1 MKYILDTKK
10 AGFQKEFNKVLNS
23 KRQQSSSNQSTVL
36 KIISDIKKNGDKS
49 LIKYSKKFDK
59 ISLNK
64 NNIQLS
70 NKEILAIITKL
81 DFKIKKA
88 IELAYTRV
96 KNFHLKQVNHS
107 FKYKDSYGNLL
118 GYKYTSL
125 NKVGIYVPGGKAS
138 YPSTVIMNSV
148 PAIVAG
154 VKNIYAAVPA
164 PNNEINAGVIYAAK
178 ICGVKKIYRIGG
190 AQAIAAFAYGTK
202 SVDQVDK
209 IVGPGNIF
217 VATAKK
223 EVFGQVGIDM
233 IAGPSE
239 ITVIAGPENNPTWT
253 AIDLLSQAEH
263 DELSQSIL
271 ITKSDIFARKVKYEI
286 ERIINNLPR
295 SKIARASIK
304 NYGTIIICKN
314 DKEII
319 EIANKIAPEHLEIK
333 VKNCDELEKK
343 IINAGSIFLGNY
355 SPEAI
360 GDYIAGPNHVLPT
373 SGTARFSSGLS
384 VADFYK
390 KTSVI
395 KCTRLGIKK
404 IGPAAVNLAN
414 YEGLQAHALS
424 IMTRINNQK

>member
-1 MKYILDTKK
+1 MKYILSTKNK
-10 AGFQKEFNKVLNS
+10 NFQNEFKKVLNS
-23 KRQQSSSNQSTVL
+23 KRQQSEVNRSVVL
-36 KIISDIKKNGDKS
+36 KIIKDVQKNGDQS

-64 NNIQLS
+64 KNIQLS
-70 NKEILAIITKL
+70 NKEIISIIKKL
-81 DFKIKKA
+81 DPKIKKA
-88 IELAYTRV
+88 INLAYARV
-96 KNFHLKQVNHS
+96 KSFHLKQINNS
-107 FKYKDSYGNLL
+107 FKFKDKYGNQLA
-118 GYKYTSL
+118 YKYTPL

-138 YPSTVIMNSV
+138 YPSTLIMNSV

-154 VKNIYAAVPA
+154 VKNIYATVPA
-164 PNNEINAGVIYAAK
+164 PNNEVNAGVIYAAK
-178 ICGVKKIYRIGG
+178 VCGIKKIFKVGG
-190 AQAIAAFAYGTK
+190 AQAIAALTYGTK
-202 SVDQVDK
+202 TVDKVDK

-239 ITVIAGPENNPTWT
+239 ITVIAGPENNPIWT
-253 AIDLLSQAEH
+253 ALDLLSQAEH

-271 ITKSDIFARKVKYEI
+271 ITKSSSFANKVNGEVKKLI
-286 ERIINNLPR
+286 QILPR
-295 SKIARASIK
+295 AKIAKLSIK
-304 NYGTIIICKN
+304 NYGTIIICKS
-314 DKEII
+314 DKEIVDI
-319 EIANKIAPEHLEIK
+319 TNQIAPEHLEIK
-333 VKNCDELEKK
+333 VKNYVSIEKN

-373 SGTARFSSGLS
+373 SGTARFASGLS

-395 KCTRLGIKK
+395 KCSKLGIKK
-404 IGPAAVNLAN
+404 IGPAAMQLAN

-424 IMTRINNQK
+424 IKTRINNK